1 MRDALRVIAFLI
13 ISFLFC
19 AAGVAADTQPLF
31 KTVQPK
37 TAVKP
42 GVVNVIDLGVAGL
55 KIDSLKLK
63 ESADSCQW
71 QYEVTVRNAG
81 LKSVTGTIGLGVYL
95 HQGPNKIT
103 GGTNTLHIT
112 NLAPGKT
119 YTEIKPIIETANSK
133 YNKLSLNLTSGS
145 KVVDTKIIDL
155 TIHYT
160 AQIPSAKVESGMV
173 NVSVKNTSNVA
184 ANMFF
189 NVFKPD
195 AAAQGGWKSIGGRGM
210 CAGAGQTIVENVA
223 APQGW
228 PSSPNTLKVVL
239 KSGTDVLAE
248 KIINAQ

>member
-1 MRDALRVIAFLI
+1 MGEVLRVVMVLI
-13 ISFLFC
+13 ISFTLC
-19 AAGVAADTQPLF
+19 AIGFAADIQLPF
-31 KTVQPK
+31 KSVQPK

-42 GVVNVIDLGVAGL
+42 GVVTAIDLGVAGL

-63 ESADSCQW
+63 ESTDSCQW
-71 QYEVTVRNAG
+71 QYEVTVRNSG

-95 HQGPNKIT
+95 HFGPNKIT

-112 NLAPGKT
+112 NLGPGKT
-119 YTEIKPIIETANSK
+119 YTEIKPIIEIANSK

-145 KVVDTKIIDL
+145 KVVDTKMIDL
-155 TIHYT
+155 NIHYT

-184 ANMFF
+184 ASMFF

-210 CAGAGQTIVENVA
+210 CAGAGQTIIENVA

-228 PSSPNTLKVVL
+228 PGSPNTLKIVL
-239 KSGTDVLAE
+239 KSGVDVLAE
-248 KIINAQ
+248 KIINEQ